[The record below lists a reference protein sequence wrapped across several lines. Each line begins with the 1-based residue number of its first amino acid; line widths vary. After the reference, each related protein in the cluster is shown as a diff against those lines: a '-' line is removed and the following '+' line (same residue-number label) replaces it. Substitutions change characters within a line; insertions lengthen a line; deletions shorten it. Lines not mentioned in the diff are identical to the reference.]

1 MHFVGITDDGITFT
15 WQMLLG
21 LDNLPNIFEGILPGG
36 HGVSKIG
43 AEWIGVQLKLAVY
56 IGIVHLMIG
65 YLCALYNKT
74 MQEGFGHAFKEKG
87 GWIFGFLGIVLVCF
101 ALAMLLIYQWEMDQ
115 IMVPLVLGIVFIV
128 IEVAMNIKH
137 EGIQSILELPGIV
150 GNILSY
156 TRLAAIGMSK
166 AGMALAFNY
175 IGLGMIAGVTY
186 IPETGSIETSGPV
199 MVIIA
204 ILLLAFMHL
213 MIWTLAILSAGLHGL
228 RLQFVEL
235 MQKFYEGGGVEYAP
249 LKIKR
254 EKTVSREKSTTEV

>member
-1 MHFVGITDDGITFT
+1 
-15 WQMLLG
+15 
-21 LDNLPNIFEGILPGG
+21 
-36 HGVSKIG
+36 
-43 AEWIGVQLKLAVY
+43 
-56 IGIVHLMIG
+56 
-65 YLCALYNKT
+65 
-74 MQEGFGHAFKEKG
+74 
-87 GWIFGFLGIVLVCF
+87 
-101 ALAMLLIYQWEMDQ
+101 
-115 IMVPLVLGIVFIV
+115 
-128 IEVAMNIKH
+128 
-137 EGIQSILELPGIV
+137 
-150 GNILSY
+150 
-156 TRLAAIGMSK
+156 MSK

-186 IPETGSIETSGPV
+186 IPETGAIETSGPV

-254 EKTVSREKSTTEV
+254 EKTYSKEKSTTEV